1 MKKIISLLLICSLL
15 VLTLSSCG
23 TKKEVLR
30 VFNWG
35 DFIADGV
42 LDEFEDLYN
51 CKIIYEVYDS
61 NETMMTKVESGGNYD
76 VVFPSDY
83 AVAMMA
89 DKDLLMEIDFS
100 KITNYKDVDPAYWM
114 HLIRITAFLI
124 CGAHW
129 VFCTTK
135 KWLQIPS
142 TAGAFYLM
150 MHPCKNIIT
159 KYIC

>member
-51 CKIIYEVYDS
+51 CKVIYEVYDS

-100 KITNYKDVDPAYWM
+100 KITTFHD
-114 HLIRITAFLI
+114 
-124 CGAHW
+124 
-129 VFCTTK
+129 
-135 KWLQIPS
+135 
-142 TAGAFYLM
+142 
-150 MHPCKNIIT
+150 NIFS
-159 KYIC
+159 KSA